1 MPVFNSSPPQI
12 TDLVM
17 KNLTEVR
24 SLVSQVTDIQSDVST
39 AQEEISLLGTVSS
52 RLDTIASAIDSD
64 MVRSS
69 NYTVQSSAFIQDG
82 PLWKGVVSHG
92 MIASTVVMTLLDTDK
107 DEQSLIQK
115 TVNDD
120 GTITLEMTN
129 AQYEDCEFPLL
140 LTVQGLP
147 RPLGASTT
155 FRKATGMSRYWRV
168 LNGELQNSIGG
179 IDADNASFASGVS
192 QLKLAEPNL
201 IYIQNANG
209 FYRLADDDLAAGFIF
224 IAQSEFDAATDI
236 G

>member
-24 SLVSQVTDIQSDVST
+24 SLVSQVADIQNDVST
-39 AQEEISLLGTVSS
+39 TQEEVSLLGNVSS

-64 MVRSS
+64 MVRTSD
-69 NYTVQSSAFIQDG
+69 YTVQGSEFIQDG
-82 PLWKGVVSHG
+82 PLWKASVSHG

-115 TVNDD
+115 TVNDN
-120 GTITLEMTN
+120 GVITLEMTN
-129 AQYEDCEFPLL
+129 AQYEDCAFPLH
-140 LTVQGLP
+140 LTVQGLL

-155 FRKATGMSRYWRV
+155 FRKATGMARYWRV
-168 LNGELQNSIGG
+168 LNGELQNSAGG
-179 IDADNASFASGVS
+179 VDVDNASFASGVS
-192 QLKLAEPNL
+192 QLKLVEPSL
-201 IYIQNANG
+201 IYIQNTNG
-209 FYRLADDDLAAGFIF
+209 FYRLADDDLAAGFIS
-224 IAQSEFDAATDI
+224 ITQSEFDAATDI